1 MSRYEDLIMR
11 NLIRWMN
18 GEPSPLIKLVAYP
31 TSRCNMDCTFCPSPV
46 SRRTQKLDYK
56 DELST
61 EEWLAVT
68 DDGIRMGVKE
78 WSLCGGGE
86 PMVRGDVVMAMVERI
101 KAADRGAYCEI
112 MSNGTLFKDEMI
124 ERLVEWGVDLV
135 QVSLDSY
142 EPTVHNRLRTNPRA
156 FERSVRAVKEFRR
169 HKERLGIDSPE
180 ICTNTILTSYLA
192 EEPER
197 VIHFA
202 HEIGVD
208 RVTLHQMAVYEETR
222 ETVKDYIVT
231 DDQFREI
238 AGRGD
243 ELRRLAESLGIRFD
257 FVGVEDMEEQLGCG
271 EGDPHSGDNPR
282 KPSENPG
289 NSGNPGGDPGDN
301 PGNPDNNPGN
311 PGTPGKSGNPRNPG
325 ATRNPPPGANP
336 IPQSVFLRAFCY
348 EPWYAMLVDMN
359 GFAAPCQH
367 ASSGYTDADLRKLG
381 LEGAWYGERFTK
393 LREGSLN
400 RRPFE
405 MCWECGQQQNAEAI
419 RRELAARL
427 GEKNG

>member
-1 MSRYEDLIMR
+1 MSRYEDLILT
-11 NLIRWMN
+11 NLIHWMN
-18 GEPSPLIKLVAYP
+18 GEPSPLVKLVVYP

-61 EEWLAVT
+61 EEWLSVA
-68 DDGIRMGVKE
+68 DEGIRMGVKE

-86 PMVRGDVVMAMVERI
+86 PMVRADVVMAMVERI
-101 KAADRGAYCEI
+101 KAADRSAYCEI
-112 MSNGTLFKDEMI
+112 MSNGTLFKDSMI

-169 HKERLGIDSPE
+169 HKERLGVDSPE

-192 EEPER
+192 GEPER

-208 RVTLHQMAVYEETR
+208 RVTLHQMAVYEATR

-257 FVGVEDMEEQLGCG
+257 FVGVENMEEQLGGG
-271 EGDPHSGDNPR
+271 EGDHPPGGSGGTA
-282 KPSENPG
+282 PSG
-289 NSGNPGGDPGDN
+289 NLGNPGG
-301 PGNPDNNPGN
+301 
-311 PGTPGKSGNPRNPG
+311 NPG
-325 ATRNPPPGANP
+325 ATRNPPSGSNL
-336 IPQSVFLRAFCY
+336 IPKSVFLKAFCY
-348 EPWYAMLVDMN
+348 EPWYAMLIDMN

-393 LREGSLN
+393 LRDGALN
-400 RRPFE
+400 QRPFE